1 MQKKIMLFDYPLVFF
16 YVISCLTVVVRL
28 FYIWKTS
35 VRQMLN
41 KRLNNDGQKR
51 RWLVW
56 IKRKAV

>member
-1 MQKKIMLFDYPLVFF
+1 MIGQEEVDFLHHLHVRPFPYAEEGSF
-16 YVISCLTVVVRL
+16 TVYEDV
-28 FYIWKTS
+28 YK
-35 VRQMLN
+35 RQMLN

>member
-1 MQKKIMLFDYPLVFF
+1 M
-16 YVISCLTVVVRL
+16 VRL